1 MRILNLQHRGI
12 DRTTDVLS
20 FPQQN
25 AKTLKNRRTER
36 DLRTSGRQT
45 SEHRLILGDL
55 VINLPK
61 AKRQAS
67 EHGVSFSEELRRLI
81 IHGLLHLVGYD
92 HEKNRY
98 QKRKMELKER
108 ELLKGPRYL

>member
-1 MRILNLQHRGI
+1 MRVLNLQHRGV

-25 AKTLKNRRTER
+25 AKTLKNRMTER

-45 SEHRLILGDL
+45 SEHMLVLGDL
-55 VINLPK
+55 VINLPR
-61 AKRQAS
+61 AKKQAS
-67 EHGVSFSEELRRLI
+67 DYRVSLSEELKKLI
-81 IHGLLHLVGYD
+81 VHGLLHLVGYD

-98 QKRKMELKER
+98 QKKKMELKER
-108 ELLKGPRYL
+108 EILKGLRYL